1 MSNAAVSLPQGPS
14 PAKAGDAVRLRV
26 TRWMVWGF
34 GVAIVLTYLCLLG
47 GFGLA
52 EPDEPRYAEIAREMI
67 ELHDWVTPHL
77 NYVKYFEKP
86 PFVYW
91 LTAINF
97 ELFGMSEFVARLWP
111 ALFGL
116 IGIMTAYVLGRSMYG
131 VWTGYAAAALLAAT
145 PLYFGLSQILILDMP
160 LATLMTVG
168 LAAFWFAYNRGRAP
182 HSVERC
188 GRGSPL
194 PLGEGQGEGNS
205 APSRTMRR
213 QGLLLVLYVATAF
226 GVLTKGPVAAVLIG
240 GSIVLFLILQ
250 RDLRALR
257 WLLSPVGIVAFL
269 AITLPWFVLV
279 SRRNPEFLD
288 FFVVD
293 EHLKRFLAPSE
304 HQHGLWFFFPIVW
317 GGILPWSAFVLFAP
331 GMLRRL
337 GARLL
342 RRQLSAATQFCLV
355 WSGVILLFFSLSGSK
370 LATYVLPIFCPL
382 AILAARFF
390 ERILEEKQ
398 HCILIRGCVA
408 LLVFAAVTALGGA
421 VAATLLDQPE
431 VAIIIPRVYAGSC
444 VIALTAGAALILL
457 QRRSP
462 QASLAVL
469 VLGMLVLEMVAIS
482 GRGMRAHYRR
492 LGVTIHQQARPQD
505 LVILY
510 NHYVQG
516 VPFYARRRA
525 VVVGGHGE
533 LDFGS
538 HQGDQSAYFW
548 DNDEQLFQA
557 WRSPRH
563 VLLVINRLELEP
575 LLPRLQPAPRQ
586 IVAQGKKVLIVNFA
600 G

>member
-1 MSNAAVSLPQGPS
+1 MSNAAVSLPQESS
-14 PAKAGDAVRLRV
+14 PAKAGAAVRLRLP
-26 TRWMVWGF
+26 RWMVWSI

-52 EPDEPRYAEIAREMI
+52 EPDEPRYAEMAREMI

-116 IGIMTAYVLGRSMYG
+116 IGIMTACVLGRSMYG

-160 LATLMTVG
+160 LTTLMTVG
-168 LAAFWFAYNRGRAP
+168 LTAFWFAYN
-182 HSVERC
+182 C
-188 GRGSPL
+188 GGPRPAGGCGNGSPL
-194 PLGEGQGEGNS
+194 PPGEEKKGR
-205 APSRTMRR
+205 RTR
-213 QGLLLVLYVATAF
+213 QLLVFLLYVATAF

-240 GSIVLFLILQ
+240 GSIVLFVILQ

-257 WLLSPVGIVAFL
+257 WLLSPLGIVVFL

-279 SRRNPEFLD
+279 SRRNPEFLG

-293 EHLKRFLAPSE
+293 QNLKRFLAPSE
-304 HQHGLWFFFPIVW
+304 HRHGLWFFFPIVW

-331 GMLRRL
+331 GMLRRF

-355 WSGVILLFFSLSGSK
+355 WGGVILLFFSLSGSK

-390 ERILEEKQ
+390 ERVLEEKQ

-408 LLVFAAVTALGGA
+408 LLVFAAVTALGGV
-421 VAATLLDQPE
+421 VAGTLLDQPE
-431 VAIIIPRVYAGSC
+431 VAIIMPHVYAGSC
-444 VIALTAGAALILL
+444 VIALTAGTALILL

-462 QASLAVL
+462 QAGLAVL

-482 GRGMRAHYRR
+482 GRGVRAHYRR

-525 VVVGGHGE
+525 VVVGAHGE

-563 VLLVINRLELEP
+563 VFLVINRLELEP

-586 IVAQGKKVLIVNFA
+586 IAAQGKKVLIVNFA